1 MPGMAVRNAPERN
14 ICQVNAWPDT
24 PERITRAA
32 AQTIRPPIMAAI
44 RQRYREMTHCQRDRA

>member
-1 MPGMAVRNAPERN
+1 MAVRNAPERN